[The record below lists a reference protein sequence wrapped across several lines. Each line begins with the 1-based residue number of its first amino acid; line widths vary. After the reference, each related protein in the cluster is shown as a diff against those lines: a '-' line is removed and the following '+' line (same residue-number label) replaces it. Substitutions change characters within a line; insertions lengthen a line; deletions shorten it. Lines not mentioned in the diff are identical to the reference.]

1 MSQKITKINGNAITV
16 EGSDV
21 PQGQHA
27 AFDEYR
33 EYMAALCEARLFWM
47 AEAQKPTA
55 DHTLKF
61 WFGSTMNHTIL
72 CYSLMESWFRGYWI
86 NRRELQSHAF
96 GMSSR
101 SFDRVLREA
110 TEGKYIALAA
120 EDKDKRQK
128 LVKPTRQTVLMFE
141 RSAYAY
147 FKCLVENSH
156 KLNTFTQGL
165 RDRIVEIEAQDIIRR
180 DDLNWSIFDEKYD
193 VKNSQRPHDLK

>member
-1 MSQKITKINGNAITV
+1 MSQKINKIYGGAATRS
-16 EGSDV
+16 GADV
-21 PQGQHA
+21 PEGQHA

-55 DHTLKF
+55 EHTLKF
-61 WFGSTMNHTIL
+61 WFGSSGNHTIL

-110 TEGKYIALAA
+110 NEGGYISLVS
-120 EDKDKRQK
+120 EDKDQRQK
-128 LVKPTRQTVLMFE
+128 LIKPTRQTVLMFE
-141 RSAYAY
+141 RTAYAY
-147 FKCLVENSH
+147 FKCLLDNSH

-165 RDRIVEIEAQDIIRR
+165 RDRCQEIEAQDHIRR
-180 DDLNWSIFDEKYD
+180 ADLNWSIFDKAFD
-193 VKNSQRPHDLK
+193 RKNEQGPDEAK